1 MLRPRCRNLIVVG
14 DVSLSLSKGCIGF
27 PQPLLR
33 VYSHHGDI
41 FLSHCPF
48 ARLPFN
54 LVRLLLELAKQHC
67 YGFEAFEDRLS
78 VKFECTIRFVPIHL
92 KMQMSSVQTGANVN
106 TCPSGFNFFSAVIQH
121 LQLMIQ
127 LLNRHNI
134 TQLMS

>member
-1 MLRPRCRNLIVVG
+1 MQEWFRFAFLNPTDCSVSSEVSKFVLRPRSRNLIVVG

-33 VYSHHGDI
+33 VYSHHAEI

-48 ARLPFN
+48 ARPPFN

-78 VKFECTIRFVPIHL
+78 V
-92 KMQMSSVQTGANVN
+92 
-106 TCPSGFNFFSAVIQH
+106 
-121 LQLMIQ
+121 
-127 LLNRHNI
+127 
-134 TQLMS
+134 